1 MIDRDDLKKEHE
13 ENEALENSFSQN
25 PVKKTIQDLFHN
37 EFHAKEYKKYSLQ
50 DAKDLSIQ
58 RIKSSIEKPGI
69 YSSSAFNLSSKVKKA
84 KSVED
89 ILFIL
94 NEYLFS

>member
-13 ENEALENSFSQN
+13 ENEALENSFSRN
-25 PVKKTIQDLFHN
+25 PVKRAIQELFHN
-37 EFHAKEYKKYSLQ
+37 EFHAKEYKKYTLQ
-50 DAKDLSIQ
+50 DAKNLVSE
-58 RIKSSIEKPGI
+58 RIKASIEKPGM
-69 YSSSAFNLSSKVKKA
+69 YSSSAFNLSSKIKKS
-84 KSVED
+84 KTVED